1 MGRISFI
8 FLSFILFYSVYS
20 ASAASA
26 SYTMTAAN
34 QSIRNATAYLQTVNE
49 SGYLIF
55 YPSNLSVAYS
65 YLNKSETAYSRKSP
79 ALAVGYSDKA
89 IFFARSAYLQ
99 ISYYR
104 NVSIVVMLIFTA
116 IVGLLLYK
124 LMEPVKI
131 TVSKRRKR

>member
-20 ASAASA
+20 ASAATA
-26 SYTMTAAN
+26 PYTMMAAN
-34 QSIRNATAYLQTVNE
+34 QSIKNATAYLQTVNE

-55 YPSNLSVAYS
+55 YPSNLSAAYS
-65 YLNKSETAYSRKSP
+65 YLNRSETAYYHKSP
-79 ALAVGYSDKA
+79 ELAVEYSDKA
-89 IFFARSAYLQ
+89 ILLARSSYQQ

-104 NVSIVVMLIFTA
+104 NISIVVMLIFTA
-116 IVGLLLYK
+116 IVGLLLYR
-124 LMEPVKI
+124 LMKPVKI

>member
-20 ASAASA
+20 ASAATTP
-26 SYTMTAAN
+26 YTMMTAN
-34 QSIRNATAYLQTVNE
+34 QSIKNATAYLQTVNE

-55 YPSNLSVAYS
+55 YPSNLSTAYA
-65 YLNKSETAYSRKSP
+65 YLNKSETAYSHKSP
-79 ALAVGYSDKA
+79 ALAVEYSDKA
-89 IFFARSAYLQ
+89 ILLARSSYLQ

-124 LMEPVKI
+124 LMKPVKI